1 MGYDHGKLVDARIV
15 SKYVEDAPVSC
26 AALGANTIVTNYTTK
41 HIALLQY
48 NLVCAAPGV
57 TVTWQ
62 DSDGVVHSGAM
73 SFSET
78 GGLVCGESSVAHF
91 VLAAGKS
98 LVLYLSAAV
107 QVSGHLSYDL
117 I

>member
-1 MGYDHGKLVDARIV
+1 MGYDHGKLVDLRIV
-15 SKYVEDAPVSC
+15 SQYVKDYPVSC
-26 AALGANTIVTNYTTK
+26 AAAGENVVVTNYTTR
-41 HIALLQY
+41 HLAVLQY
-48 NLVCAAPGV
+48 VLVCATPGV

-62 DSDGVVHSGAM
+62 DSDGVVYSGSM
-73 SFSET
+73 PFSET
-78 GGLVCGESSVAHF
+78 GGLVCPESSVGHF